1 MAARLGARVAMIGC
15 LGDDDLGEAT
25 MANLAAHGVD
35 ATGVA
40 RVAGTSSGVAP
51 IWVDAD
57 RDQPHPHRARR
68 QRRGDG
74 GPRRARPRWAICRC
88 RRRPAGDAAGRDVGG
103 LRVGPAGRGAH
114 DPQPGTRGGRRAVG
128 PGADRLAR
136 RQRVRVP
143 HLARRRPGAGDGE
156 RGRPDVGLRCGRH
169 PRPRRRARRHRRTSA
184 PVAVAAPA
192 VDAVDTTGAG
202 DAFVG
207 TFAVAVASR
216 TTPVSAVR
224 LGCAAGAL
232 AVQRPGTQT
241 SFPTP
246 RSWTRSVRVT
256 PDRLERVAVAPGLSR
271 RRHRSRRWRRRGRRR
286 SSVRGARW
294 PPCRR
299 GRPPASPGGRRS
311 RGRR

>member
-1 MAARLGARVAMIGC
+1 MNVDQVVYCERFPEDGETLVARRYAQGFGGKGANQAVMAARLGARVAMIGC

-51 IWVDAD
+51 IWVDATGTNRILIVPGANAAVTAD
-57 RDQPHPHRARR
+57 HVERALGGRSADVVVAQLETPQAATSAAFEWARR
-68 QRRGDG
+68 VGALTVLNPAPAAAVEPSVLARTDWLVANETEFRILRGVAPDSETVSEASRTWSCG
-74 GPRRARPRWAICRC
+74 VVVTL
-88 RRRPAGDAAGRDVGG
+88 GRD
-103 LRVGPAGRGAH
+103 GALVATG
-114 DPQPGTRGGRRAVG
+114 DQRA
-128 PGADRLAR
+128 
-136 RQRVRVP
+136 
-143 HLARRRPGAGDGE
+143 
-156 RGRPDVGLRCGRH
+156 
-169 PRPRRRARRHRRTSA
+169 
-184 PVAVAAPA
+184 VAVAAPA

-207 TFAVAVASR
+207 TFAVAVASG

-246 RSWTRSVRVT
+246 EEL
-256 PDRLERVAVAPGLSR
+256 DAV
-271 RRHRSRRWRRRGRRR
+271 
-286 SSVRGARW
+286 
-294 PPCRR
+294 
-299 GRPPASPGGRRS
+299 SPRDP
-311 RGRR
+311 